1 MCSIFKTIELSALK
15 KTRDPTWDGVNLT
28 IWSATELSV
37 GILIASLPPLRK
49 VFDKM
54 FRQILPST
62 FMTRSKTPGSIPLY
76 NVSKPYSR
84 PMGRSAAEEDDAGS
98 EKDML
103 SRNIDSGIT
112 KTVIH
117 QVTSAE
123 RSDGVQP
130 PNKTYSTYGKI
141 NG

>member
-1 MCSIFKTIELSALK
+1 MCSIFKTIELSAL

-54 FRQILPST
+54 FRRILPST

-76 NVSKPYSR
+76 NVSKSYSK
-84 PMGRSAAEEDDAGS
+84 PMGRSAAEDDAGS

-103 SRNIDSGIT
+103 SGKIDGGIT

-130 PNKTYSTYGKI
+130 PNRTYSTYGKI
-141 NG
+141 EG

>member
-1 MCSIFKTIELSALK
+1 M
-15 KTRDPTWDGVNLT
+15 T

-62 FMTRSKTPGSIPLY
+62 FMTRSRTPGSIPLY
-76 NVSKPYSR
+76 NVSKAYSK
-84 PMGRSAAEEDDAGS
+84 PMGRSNAGDDDS

-103 SRNIDSGIT
+103 PGKVNNSGIT
-112 KTVIH
+112 KTVVH
-117 QVTSAE
+117 EVTSAE
-123 RSDGVQP
+123 RSNSVQP
-130 PNKTYSTYGKI
+130 PNRTYSTYGKI
-141 NG
+141 DG